1 MLHEQL
7 ENLFRTV
14 FGDDTIKLKDE
25 TTAADIEGWDSV
37 ATINLMFSIEQTFGL
52 QFPGN
57 KFAEFKNIGEL
68 ESYLN
73 KATKGHAA

>member
-14 FGDDTIKLKDE
+14 FNDDTITLTDQ
-25 TTAADIEGWDSV
+25 TTAADIDGWDSV
-37 ATINLMFSIEQTFGL
+37 ATISLMFGAEQTFGL

-57 KFAEFKNIGEL
+57 KFAEFKNVGEL
-68 ESYLN
+68 ENYLA
-73 KATKGHAA
+73 KQLGHAA

>member
-7 ENLFRTV
+7 EEIFRTV
-14 FGDDTIKLKDE
+14 FNDE
-25 TTAADIEGWDSV
+25 TITLTDKTTAGDIKGWDSV
-37 ATINLMFSIEQTFGL
+37 ATISLMFGVEQTFGL

-68 ESYLN
+68 ERYLE
-73 KATKGHAA
+73 KITKGHAA